1 MCFLIYDQHGKVI
14 GSYMPFL
21 LEQQFMDSSKTQKKN
36 PADVMSTPSQGTT
49 GTAAGCDDALG
60 NPGRLKYETNFTAT
74 PESDE
79 KLKATRMKQLGRNGY
94 AAN

>member
-1 MCFLIYDQHGKVI
+1 MQ
-14 GSYMPFL
+14 
-21 LEQQFMDSSKTQKKN
+21 SSKTQPKN
-36 PADVMSTPSQGTT
+36 PADVEARPSQGTT
-49 GTAAGCDDALG
+49 GEAAGVDDALG
-60 NPGRLKYETNFTAT
+60 KKHPQNQTKFTAT